1 LDDIPPTH
9 PRRLAG
15 ETVKV
20 TVAGS
25 VYEVDFATRT
35 MRDNEGTVH
44 PIKWNPP
51 SSDLSAGGSESS
63 RAQPLKVLGES
74 TRQNVQPS
82 ASAARAAAKPAK
94 PAGLAE
100 AQPEVQ
106 VAEVD
111 SLSETTASSAHRQD
125 ADAVVHEIVETR
137 NQQLPA
143 PRVHAAVGPC
153 LLTLTVD
160 APLAG
165 ASYFVNVSAP
175 SLGRRQRSHTL
186 MASEAD
192 WARRSDG
199 ARELRVTVKELLPNL
214 EYVAEVWA
222 RRYHLYSA
230 STNLTV
236 VPLDPAIPTPENFCI
251 KQLENGPAAC
261 SIELSWD
268 AHIEAESFVV
278 RRRKW
283 KVKKMSFL
291 EVPARRVVSEG
302 IASVVVDAEHGSQFM
317 YSVAAV
323 TANGD
328 QSLWSEPVSI
338 TTPPTP
344 GFRRLGGGNKIRWQ
358 R

>member
-1 LDDIPPTH
+1 
-9 PRRLAG
+9 
-15 ETVKV
+15 
-20 TVAGS
+20 
-25 VYEVDFATRT
+25 
-35 MRDNEGTVH
+35 
-44 PIKWNPP
+44 
-51 SSDLSAGGSESS
+51 
-63 RAQPLKVLGES
+63 
-74 TRQNVQPS
+74 
-82 ASAARAAAKPAK
+82 
-94 PAGLAE
+94 
-100 AQPEVQ
+100 
-106 VAEVD
+106 
-111 SLSETTASSAHRQD
+111 
-125 ADAVVHEIVETR
+125 
-137 NQQLPA
+137 
-143 PRVHAAVGPC
+143 
-153 LLTLTVD
+153 
-160 APLAG
+160 
-165 ASYFVNVSAP
+165 
-175 SLGRRQRSHTL
+175 